1 MIRAD
6 HPVQTGMRIAQMTWK
21 TPLRASV
28 AAAFAALLSTAA
40 QAGPTLDQVR
50 ARGLVTCGIHT
61 GNAGMALPDSR
72 GEWRG
77 LEVDLCRGLAVA
89 IFNDIT
95 KVRFQPHTASTRFT
109 ALGSGE
115 IDVLIRGSTQTML
128 RDTTLGLRH
137 VTTYFYDGHG
147 FMVRANM
154 GVRQV
159 RELNGATV
167 CLIQGTT
174 NEQITAD
181 YFRSINV
188 PFRPVVFERTDQA
201 AAALQ
206 AGRCDAFGTDASQ
219 LASVR
224 STMQTPRDWSVL
236 PERFSKEPYAAYV
249 RRGDDDWFELV
260 RWYTT
265 AVIEAEEQGITA
277 ANAEQMRR
285 TSTNPNTRRL
295 LGVTPELGQ
304 ALKLDPAWAYNVIR
318 AIGNYGELYERH
330 MGENTPV
337 ALPRGQNN
345 LWNNGGLM
353 YALPMR

>member
-1 MIRAD
+1 M
-6 HPVQTGMRIAQMTWK
+6 
-21 TPLRASV
+21 
-28 AAAFAALLSTAA
+28 ALFGTAA
-40 QAGPTLDQVR
+40 QAGPTIDQIR
-50 ARGLVTCGIHT
+50 ARGTLVCGINT
-61 GNAGMALPDSR
+61 GVAGFALPDSR
-72 GEWRG
+72 GVWQG
-77 LEVDLCRGLAVA
+77 LDVDLCRGLAVA
-89 IFNDIT
+89 IFNDAS
-95 KVRFQPHTASTRFT
+95 KVRFQPLSSSTRFT
-109 ALGSGE
+109 ALGAGE
-115 IDVLIRGSTQTML
+115 VDVLFRTSTQTML

-137 VTTYFYDGHG
+137 VTTYFFDGHG
-147 FMVRANM
+147 FMVRNSL

-159 RELNGATV
+159 REMNGATI

-174 NEQITAD
+174 NEQVTAD

-219 LASVR
+219 LASTR
-224 STMQTPRDWSVL
+224 STMQNPREWTVL

-265 AVIEAEEQGITA
+265 ALLEAEEQGITR
-277 ANAEQMRR
+277 ANAEEMRR
-285 TSTNPNTRRL
+285 TSTSPNARRL

-318 AIGNYGELYERH
+318 ALGNYGEIYERN
-330 MGENTPV
+330 MGESTAV
-337 ALPRGQNN
+337 ALPRGPNN
-345 LWNNGGLM
+345 LWTNGGLM
-353 YALPMR
+353 YPLPMR

>member
-1 MIRAD
+1 MKWDRSIRA
-6 HPVQTGMRIAQMTWK
+6 A
-21 TPLRASV
+21 LAV
-28 AAAFAALLSTAA
+28 ACVALFGTAA
-40 QAGPTLDQVR
+40 QAGPTIDQIR
-50 ARGLVTCGIHT
+50 ARGTLVCGINT
-61 GNAGMALPDSR
+61 GVAGFALPDSR
-72 GEWRG
+72 GVWQG
-77 LEVDLCRGLAVA
+77 LDVDLCRGLAVA
-89 IFNDIT
+89 IFNDAS
-95 KVRFQPHTASTRFT
+95 KVRFQPLSSSTRFT
-109 ALGSGE
+109 ALGAGE
-115 IDVLIRGSTQTML
+115 VDVLFRTSTQTML

-137 VTTYFYDGHG
+137 VTTYFFDGHG
-147 FMVRANM
+147 FMVRNSL

-159 RELNGATV
+159 REMNGATI

-174 NEQITAD
+174 NEQVTAD

-206 AGRCDAFGTDASQ
+206 AGRCDSFGTDASQ
-219 LASVR
+219 LAAVR
-224 STMQTPRDWSVL
+224 STMQNPRDWTVL

-265 AVIEAEEQGITA
+265 SIIEAEEQGITA

-318 AIGNYGELYERH
+318 AIGNYGELYERT

-337 ALPRGQNN
+337 ALPRGPNN
-345 LWNNGGLM
+345 LWTNGGLM